1 MHLRTKSVRVQ
12 EMKAQA
18 PAHLMIMEIL
28 LMMMTIQVLL
38 VLKEEADNLGYLLH
52 HFQKDSGK
60 IIIT

>member
-1 MHLRTKSVRVQ
+1 
-12 EMKAQA
+12 MKAQA

-38 VLKEEADNLGYLLH
+38 VLKEEADNLGYLLR